1 MAFYTIFMNVDR
13 EGVDLNN
20 SGYLLDTDVL
30 ITFLRGKKS
39 RLKQRM
45 NDLLRR
51 DIPVY
56 MSIISLGELY
66 LGAFK
71 SDNTPKNLSLVNSL
85 RERLDLIELNEDIMM
100 LYGEIEAVL
109 EKNGQVIGDFDVL
122 IASTAISSDVT
133 LVSGNERHFKRI
145 VTLFGQLQLE
155 KWDIN

>member
-1 MAFYTIFMNVDR
+1 MNADK
-13 EGVDLNN
+13 EGDDLSK

-30 ITFLRGKKS
+30 IGFLRGKNAK
-39 RLKQRM
+39 LKQRM

-51 DIPVY
+51 EIPVY

-71 SDNTPKNLSLVNSL
+71 SDNTPKNLSLVDSL
-85 RERLDLIELNEDIMM
+85 KERLELLVLTEDSVK

-109 EKNGQVIGDFDVL
+109 EKGGQVIGDLDVL
-122 IASTAISSDVT
+122 IASTAISNDIT

-145 VTLFGQLQLE
+145 VTLFGQLQFE
-155 KWDIN
+155 KWDMN

>member
-1 MAFYTIFMNVDR
+1 MNDGK
-13 EGVDLNN
+13 EGGGLNN

-30 ITFLRGKKS
+30 IAFLRGKNT
-39 RLKQRM
+39 RIKQRM
-45 NDLLRR
+45 NSLLRR
-51 DIPVY
+51 NIPVY
-56 MSIISLGELY
+56 MSIISLGELF

-85 RERLDLIELNEDIMM
+85 RERLILLELNEATMM

-109 EKNGQVIGDFDVL
+109 EKSGLMIGDFDVL
-122 IASTAISSDVT
+122 IASTAINSDII

-145 VTLFGQLQLE
+145 ITLFGQLQFE

>member
-1 MAFYTIFMNVDR
+1 MIFMSGDR
-13 EGVDLNN
+13 EGAGLNN

-30 ITFLRGKKS
+30 IAFLRGKNTN
-39 RLKQRM
+39 LKQRM
-45 NDLLRR
+45 NDLFRQ

-66 LGAFK
+66 IGAFK

-85 RERLDLIELNEDIMM
+85 KERLDLLELHEDTMM

-109 EKNGQVIGDFDVL
+109 EKSGQMIGDFDVL
-122 IASTAISSDVT
+122 IASTAIGNDLT

-145 VTLFGQLQLE
+145 VTLFGQLQFA
-155 KWDIN
+155 KWAIN